1 MSRPA
6 SNKLV
11 NLLRYGDE
19 SGPAAAARK
28 SKSVSMP
35 AASFIRRH
43 SRLLRVA
50 RMLDDDC
57 TTEPEI
63 LARKLGIGRRTLY
76 RDLALLRRAGVRL
89 VYSRDERRYR
99 LDSLF
104 MRLAMELTKHEVT
117 AFLQWQAQRS
127 ATLVHSTAP
136 LDQALEKIGRIL
148 QDQMHAVRKHE
159 PKS

>member
-1 MSRPA
+1 
-6 SNKLV
+6 
-11 NLLRYGDE
+11 
-19 SGPAAAARK
+19 
-28 SKSVSMP
+28 MP
-35 AASFIRRH
+35 AATFIRRH

-63 LARKLGIGRRTLY
+63 LARRLGIGRRTLY

-89 VYSRDERRYR
+89 VYCRDERRYR

-104 MRLAMELTKHEVT
+104 MRLATELTKQEAG
-117 AFLQWQAQRS
+117 AFLQWQAQRAAS
-127 ATLVHSTAP
+127 HRESRDP
-136 LDQALEKIGRIL
+136 LDQALEKIERIL
-148 QDQMHAVRKHE
+148 QDQFHVVRKQE